1 MIMEISRKKWG
12 MIVNISPLL
21 LGNDYGNTWGMI
33 LEIDTKGDPGYPQG
47 SNGTWGPHPD

>member
-33 LEIDTKGDPGYPQG
+33 LEIDRTRASPSEEDNNIA
-47 SNGTWGPHPD
+47 ST